1 LEIDMDQRALV
12 VRLHTPFADYCAD
25 DAAARDVIFAGL
37 SWPADTLAGY
47 WQGLAVEW
55 IEQGAPIDVELVEFL
70 NVIATTEKLSQELRH
85 KARTIVRRWHSDE
98 HTFQP

>member
-1 LEIDMDQRALV
+1 MDQRPLV
-12 VRLHTPFADYCAD
+12 VRLQTPFADYCAD
-25 DAAARDVIFAGL
+25 DASARDVILAGL
-37 SWPADTLAGY
+37 SWPADTSAGY

-55 IEQGAPIDVELVEFL
+55 IEQGACIDAEMVELL

-98 HTFQP
+98 HTVQP